1 MMSETPYRVVDRENQ
16 GWHSTSKSED
26 GERVYAASYGF
37 ERGLPDR
44 TYLELARTR
53 APLRPVEPVTDEDV
67 AMLHALFAQ
76 AGRKAI
82 ATLASALE
90 AVFHRL
96 REQRGG
102 LAKAHESYEFA
113 CRTLKAGREGSWESE
128 LLIDV
133 VMFGN
138 SLNLAP
144 AKGGASWDVAARRA
158 GGPSS
163 RVHATAQAHMTL
175 TFWQWVTGPDRY
187 TEVAE
192 TLAAIVSSY
201 CDAQEAGW
209 KAVADQW
216 LQPSALAKDDFR
228 ACYRL
233 FYSTSEHFDSGVI

>member
-1 MMSETPYRVVDRENQ
+1 MTEAPYRVVDRENQ
-16 GWHSTSKSED
+16 GWHSTSRSEG
-26 GERVYAASYGF
+26 GERIYAADYGF
-37 ERGLPDR
+37 KRDLPDR
-44 TYLELARTR
+44 PYLELARTR
-53 APLRPVEPVTDEDV
+53 GPLRLVEPVTAVDV
-67 AMLHALFAQ
+67 MTLHALFAQ

-96 REQRGG
+96 REQHGG
-102 LAKAHESYEFA
+102 LANAHESYEFA
-113 CRTLKAGREGSWESE
+113 CRTIKAGREGSWESE

-163 RVHATAQAHMTL
+163 RVHATVQARMAMMFL
-175 TFWQWVTGPDRY
+175 QWVTGPDRY

-192 TLAAIVSSY
+192 TLAAIVSRY
-201 CDAQEAGW
+201 CDDQEAGW

-233 FYSTSEHFDSGVI
+233 LYSLSEHFDSGLI